1 MKLKLITHSY
11 SEGINILSKM
21 VVNGDEK
28 IEDIRC
34 LYKIDNSNI
43 MYFLTAFD
51 FIDLDLSI
59 DKIKMFRLYQMIK
72 N

>member
-1 MKLKLITHSY
+1 MKLKLITDSY

-21 VVNGDEK
+21 VVNEDEK
-28 IEDIRC
+28 IEDIRY
-34 LYKIDNSNI
+34 LYKIDDSNI